1 MESRK
6 ALGRGLA
13 ALMPEWS
20 APQGKK
26 NQTRTTNSRLE
37 AWLCP
42 IDEVAPSPDNPRQYF
57 PEDALEELA
66 QSIKTQ
72 GLFQPLLV
80 RTRHNDGSD
89 ATLPDSIH
97 YVLIAGERRW
107 RAANRAGLTTVPV
120 LVQELAPAQAFERAL
135 VENVQRQDLNP
146 MEEARAY
153 QRLCTD
159 FGYTQEQLAER
170 VGRARETIAN
180 TLRLLRLPES
190 VQRFVVE
197 GTLSM
202 GHARALL
209 SAGSALL
216 IETLARQVVDKQL
229 SVRQTEALVQRAG
242 KPSTETKQIPP
253 LLADAEKRLTHSLNT
268 RVRVVPRSH
277 KRGRL
282 EIHYTSLAALDE
294 ILQKLM
300 HLSPPIPS

>member
-1 MESRK
+1 METRK

-26 NQTRTTNSRLE
+26 GHTRATSTRLE
-37 AWLCP
+37 AWVCP
-42 IDEVAPSPDNPRQYF
+42 LEEIAPSVDNPRQIF
-57 PEDALEELA
+57 SENSLAELA
-66 QSIKTQ
+66 QSIQAQ
-72 GLFQPLLV
+72 GLLQPLLV
-80 RTRHNDGSD
+80 RTRSAEGPD
-89 ATLPDSIH
+89 ADLPPVVQ

-107 RAANRAGLTTVPV
+107 RAAKRAGLNTVPV
-120 LVQELAPAQAFERAL
+120 VVQELAPAQAFERAL
-135 VENVQRQDLNP
+135 VENLQRQDLNA

-153 QRLCTD
+153 QRLCAD

-170 VGRARETIAN
+170 VGRARETITN
-180 TLRLLRLPES
+180 TLRLLRLPDS
-190 VQRFVVE
+190 VQRLVVE
-197 GTLSM
+197 GSLSM

-209 SAGSALL
+209 AAGSALL
-216 IETLARQVVDKQL
+216 IETLARQVVEKQL
-229 SVRQTEALVQRAG
+229 SVRQTEALVQRAS
-242 KPSTETKQIPP
+242 KPSTEPKEISP
-253 LLADAEKRLTHSLNT
+253 LLADAEKRLASSLKT

-300 HLSPPIPS
+300 HISPSVSP